1 MLWAFVDESCR
12 VRPDDDCVYALA
24 AVVLPSSG
32 LEHVRS
38 LMDSLR
44 YGKAPTVHWRT
55 ERTPRKSLIAQAVA
69 SIDFASVVAVSLH
82 GPGSR
87 PERARRHCLLRLLP
101 ELSARDVGTVV
112 FESRRTQD
120 AHDRAI
126 LTVLRRR
133 GEVAAGMTVGWERA
147 SSDAALWAA
156 DVLAGI
162 VTGWLGGERL
172 WWHLFKER
180 VTFLEAGETD
190 R

>member
-12 VRPDDDCVYALA
+12 ARADDDCVYALA
-24 AVVLPSSG
+24 AVVLPLDG

-38 LMDSLR
+38 MMDSLR

-55 ERTPRKSLIAQAVA
+55 ERAPRKSLIAQAVA

-82 GPGSR
+82 GTRSR
-87 PERARRHCLLRLLP
+87 SERARRHCLLRLLP

-126 LTVLRRR
+126 LTVLRSS
-133 GEVAAGMTVGWERA
+133 GQVAAGMTVRWERA

-156 DVLAGI
+156 DVLAGV

-172 WWHLFKER
+172 WWPLFEER
-180 VTFLEAGETD
+180 VTLLEAGD
-190 R
+190 H

>member
-1 MLWAFVDESCR
+1 MRA
-12 VRPDDDCVYALA
+12 DDDCVYALA

-38 LMDSLR
+38 LMDALR

-55 ERTPRKSLIAQAVA
+55 ERTPRKSVIAEAVA
-69 SIDFASVVAVSLH
+69 SIDFASMVAVSLH
-82 GPGSR
+82 DMGSR

-101 ELSARDVGTVV
+101 ELSARNVGTVV

-126 LTVLRRR
+126 LTVLRRH
-133 GEVAAGMTVGWERA
+133 GQVAAGMTVRWERA
-147 SSDAALWAA
+147 SSDAALWVA

-162 VTGWLGGERL
+162 VTGWLGGENL
-172 WWHLFKER
+172 WWPLFEKR
-180 VTFLEAGETD
+180 VTFLEAGENH